1 MTPPERPPIDPATAA
16 RHREA
21 TAAEDR
27 SHWWSIA
34 AMASQF
40 MLGGIAGAWAA
51 QIADDGS
58 ETIGIYAGVACVF
71 AVAGALAASRAAQFA
86 VGGVMALFGLPD
98 LIRKVR
104 TGTLLAP
111 GPLDP
116 RQVRQEWWLHAFATA
131 VHAVVLLVLFLL
143 VAVAVSVYAQ
153 VGLGELALRFAL
165 ASGVVSLL
173 TWKAL
178 KLDL

>member
-1 MTPPERPPIDPATAA
+1 
-16 RHREA
+16 
-21 TAAEDR
+21 
-27 SHWWSIA
+27 
-34 AMASQF
+34 MASQF
-40 MLGGIAGAWAA
+40 LLAAVAGAWAA

-71 AVAGALAASRAAQFA
+71 AMAGSLAASRAAQFA

-98 LIRKVR
+98 FIRKVK

-131 VHAVVLLVLFLL
+131 LHAIVLLVLFLV
-143 VAVAVSVYAQ
+143 VAVVVAIYSQ
-153 VGLGELALRFAL
+153 VDLGALALRFAIG
-165 ASGVVSLL
+165 SGVVSLL

-178 KLDL
+178 KLDM